1 MNRSEVQELVEEN
14 EVVAIK
20 ADKTQEN
27 PAIDQL
33 LTELGNP
40 GAGIPFLA
48 VFPADGEDPITHD
61 GPITKEEVLEALR
74 KAGPSKSEE
83 DKRVA
88 RRSDQDAVVN

>member
-14 EVVAIK
+14 NVVAIK
-20 ADKTQEN
+20 ADKTEEN

-48 VFPADGEDPITHD
+48 IFPANGEEPITYD
-61 GPITKEEVLEALR
+61 GPITKEMVLEALR
-74 KAGPSKSEE
+74 KAGPSNPEGNQ
-83 DKRVA
+83 RVA
-88 RRSDQDAVVN
+88 RRSDQETVAN